1 MSVWEGLLGHPRA
14 LAVVKNAAARPT
26 GSYLLVG
33 APGGGKR
40 NAARV
45 LAAALICPEG
55 CGECNACSRVLR
67 DLHPDVTVL
76 QPEGYTFAVEALR
89 AAAAAAAQTPLEA
102 AHRVFLVE
110 EADRIPE
117 RTQNALLKALEEPN
131 ASVVW
136 ILLASSTE
144 AFLPTIVSRCQMI
157 DFPPVAEE
165 ALAKLLRSRYSMSE
179 QASHLH
185 IRASRGDLDA
195 AVRLAEDTPADAL
208 RRRALQVCVRPEP
221 SGAALLRE
229 ADAIKALATSFRD
242 AADKKLTA
250 EIADFEKVAG
260 PQTGA
265 WRKRMLDRNKRVL
278 RRLETEVFIDYLSW
292 LGGAFRDLAAASSGA
307 PQDALI
313 AHDFVEGLQGAS
325 RSHGTGFWIDMVE
338 RCLNGQLAIKE
349 NANPTLV
356 TESILLRLVGFGS
369 SAEGLPMSA
378 VRRR

>member
-1 MSVWEGLLGHPRA
+1 MSVWDGFLGHPRA
-14 LAVVKNAAARPT
+14 LAVLKNAAARPAGT
-26 GSYLLVG
+26 YLFVG

-55 CGECNACSRVLR
+55 CGECTACSRVLR

-89 AAAAAAAQTPLEA
+89 AAAAAASQTPLEA
-102 AHRVFLVE
+102 VHRVFLVE

-144 AFLPTIVSRCQMI
+144 AFLPTILSRCQMI

-165 ALAKLLRSRYSMSE
+165 ALASLLQSRFSMSE
-179 QASHLH
+179 QEAHLH

-195 AVRLAEDTPADAL
+195 AVRLAEDTPAEEL
-208 RRRALQVCVRPEP
+208 RRRALKLSVLPEP

-229 ADAIKALATSFRD
+229 ADAVKALATSFRD
-242 AADKKLTA
+242 AADRKLTA
-250 EIADFEKVAG
+250 QIAEFEKVAG

-278 RRLETEVFIDYLSW
+278 RRLETEVFIDYLCW

-307 PQDALI
+307 PQEALI
-313 AHDFVEGLQGAS
+313 AHDFVEDLQRAS

-338 RCLNGQLAIKE
+338 RCLEGQLAIKE
-349 NANPTLV
+349 NANPPLV
-356 TESILLRLVGFGS
+356 TEAILLRLAGLK
-369 SAEGLPMSA
+369 AEGS
-378 VRRR
+378 R